1 MTHYDTLEISGQ
13 ASPEVVRAAY
23 RSLIQRFHPD
33 RLPGDASAAAR
44 AAAITAAYEV
54 LSDPVRR
61 AAYDEEL
68 AAGHAGAAPRMGHD
82 EPAPATDAAGR
93 SRAAQRPA
101 SRSIPARTPWLWAL
115 MVVPVVLGAV
125 WLAMPKPDPQ
135 GELASIR
142 RAFAAGG
149 LPEARLRELHA
160 RKASLLQEFPDLRV
174 RAFAEASQDREAR
187 TVDLLAVP
195 LVLQLEQAQL
205 TIPRLRVVLGS
216 FDAGSLRVRMERQ
229 GDRLRNELALS
240 LARADAVQLQGP
252 LSETYLKAIVL
263 GALARELVTQPQ
275 QDYPSTYFE
284 SPGRHGVVEV
294 LLPER
299 FELRPV

>member
-160 RKASLLQEFPDLRV
+160 RKASLLQEFPELRV

-195 LVLQLEQAQL
+195 LVLQTLGIFMLAWL
-205 TIPRLRVVLGS
+205 GARALGLPRAV
-216 FDAGSLRVRMERQ
+216 AGPACLIGTS
-229 GDRLRNELALS
+229 NFFELAV
-240 LARADAVQLQGP
+240 AV
-252 LSETYLKAIVL
+252 AIAL
-263 GALARELVTQPQ
+263 FGLHSAAALATVV
-275 QDYPSTYFE
+275 
-284 SPGRHGVVEV
+284 GVLVEV
-294 LLPER
+294 PLMLALVWAVNR
-299 FELRPV
+299 WMKD